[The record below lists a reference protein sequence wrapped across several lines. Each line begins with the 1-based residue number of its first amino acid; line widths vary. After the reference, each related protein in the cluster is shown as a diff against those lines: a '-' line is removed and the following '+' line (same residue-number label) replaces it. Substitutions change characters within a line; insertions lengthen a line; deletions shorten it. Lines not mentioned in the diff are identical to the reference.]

1 MKTKLIALLIAVVFG
16 FLYCGGG
23 KSGGGQIQKTSENNM
38 RGQETGYGTIYDND
52 TALARDRAIDDA
64 MNKLVKKILGTT
76 VSGRAVV
83 EDFALIESIVEAH
96 STGMV
101 RNWKILKEGAEQ
113 GAWVATIEGDVY
125 PQAVNDTIEATLR
138 NYGRPKFMVLVRETF
153 ENKENAP
160 GSTVTELTMMDI
172 MGRAGFEFVDAAVT
186 QELMK
191 KEKAKMAK
199 AMTGAVGEDIQNIL
213 LVDIGAEVIITGD
226 VRTSDQSLALAAY
239 SKTMKS
245 KSAIVNLKAVD
256 VYTGRVLASTSVNQP
271 AVHID
276 NDTASKMAVQRCL
289 QSILGKTD
297 ETTGKFVSGPFM
309 NQITRKFLESAT
321 RRMIMMN
328 IAGLNYDDL
337 TKFRNQIEHR
347 VRGIAK
353 VYSRGQAGKYSKIEV
368 EFAGKT
374 TDLADELKVKAPNL
388 GFQVEIKE
396 TYPNRI
402 MLTATATTVKK

>member
-1 MKTKLIALLIAVVFG
+1 MKTTSIALIIAVLCG

-23 KSGGGQIQKTSENNM
+23 KAKGGSQIQKTPEDSM

-64 MNKLVKKILGTT
+64 MNKLVKKILGTM
-76 VSGRAVV
+76 VSGRATV
-83 EDFALIESIVEAH
+83 ENFALVESIVEAR

-101 RNWKILKEGAEQ
+101 KDWKILKEGAEQ
-113 GAWVATIEGDVY
+113 GAFIVTLEGTVY
-125 PQAVNDTIEATLR
+125 PQAVDDTIEATLR
-138 NYGRPKFMVLVRETF
+138 NYGRPKFMVLVKETF
-153 ENKENAP
+153 EGVENAP
-160 GSTVTELTMMDI
+160 GNTVTELTMMDV

-186 QELMK
+186 QELMR
-191 KEKAKMAK
+191 KERNKMAK
-199 AMTGAVGEDIQNIL
+199 AIAGTVGDDVKNVL
-213 LVDIGAEVIITGD
+213 LDDIGAEVLITGT
-226 VRTSDQSLALAAY
+226 VKTNDQSHVMAAY
-239 SKTMKS
+239 SKAMKS
-245 KSAIVNLKAVD
+245 KSAILNLKAVD

-271 AVHID
+271 GIHID
-276 NDTASKMAVQRCL
+276 NDTASKMAIQRGL
-289 QSILGKTD
+289 EKILGKND

-309 NQITRKFLESAT
+309 NQITKKFLESAT
-321 RRMIMMN
+321 RRMIMLN
-328 IAGLNYDDL
+328 IVGLNYEEL

-347 VRGIAK
+347 VRGINK
-353 VYSRGQAGKYSKIEV
+353 VYSRGQAGKTSKIEV

-402 MLTATATTVKK
+402 MLTAVTKK